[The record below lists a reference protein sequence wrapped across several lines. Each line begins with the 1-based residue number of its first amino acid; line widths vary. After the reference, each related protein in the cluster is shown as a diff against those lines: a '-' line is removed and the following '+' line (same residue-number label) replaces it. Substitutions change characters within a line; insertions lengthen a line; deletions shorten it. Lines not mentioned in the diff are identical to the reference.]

1 MTKLNK
7 LKKQITQAFSEEAL
21 SKLGLPEE
29 EIVVFRNYK
38 LFPRELL
45 VQADWNYKEED
56 EFVSK
61 QLVNNIKRIGQVE
74 NIHVRELD
82 TGYYEIING
91 NHRDTALSELGKE
104 FVVAYDH
111 GKVTIEE
118 AIRRAIETN
127 ETKFKA
133 NSEKLAKLLQE
144 IKLVIPDIELS
155 ETLPYQPEEL
165 DALINQT
172 LSDMNNSVIDIE
184 EDDYQEPLPET
195 PKTQPGDLYELNGHR
210 LLCGDS
216 TNPEDVAKLMN
227 GRLAHI
233 LFTDP
238 PYNINYPEFNKNR
251 SEGGK
256 DWTDSYCSEWKDS
269 MSDSDYIS
277 FLKSFI
283 QNAKNNLI
291 EWGHYYIWHAS
302 TYYRELITVLEE
314 LNIPYDKVPIQWV
327 KQVAPL
333 SWVRY
338 KRITEPCI
346 FGGRG
351 AVNGNGEGARWF
363 GPNNETNAWIIN
375 REHNGSYIHPTQK
388 PVALA
393 ARGINNSTRDGELV
407 LDLFL
412 GSGST
417 LIASDMLNRI
427 CYGMEL
433 EPVYCDHI
441 VKRFFKYCAD
451 NQKECV
457 VKLNGNVITNN
468 YFD

>member
-7 LKKQITQAFSEEAL
+7 LKKQITQAFSEEVL

-29 EIVVFRNYK
+29 EIAVFRNYK
-38 LFPRELL
+38 LFPRDLL

-111 GKVTIEE
+111 GNVTIEE

-165 DALINQT
+165 DALIQQT
-172 LSDMNNSVIDIE
+172 LSDMNHSVVEVE

-210 LLCGDS
+210 MLCGDS
-216 TNPEDVAKLMN
+216 TKPEDVARLMN
-227 GRLAHI
+227 GQLAHM

-327 KQVAPL
+327 KQIAPYSL
-333 SWVRY
+333 RTW
-338 KRITEPCI
+338 
-346 FGGRG
+346 G
-351 AVNGNGEGARWF
+351 
-363 GPNNETNAWIIN
+363 
-375 REHNGSYIHPTQK
+375 
-388 PVALA
+388 
-393 ARGINNSTRDGELV
+393 
-407 LDLFL
+407 
-412 GSGST
+412 
-417 LIASDMLNRI
+417 
-427 CYGMEL
+427 
-433 EPVYCDHI
+433 
-441 VKRFFKYCAD
+441 
-451 NQKECV
+451 
-457 VKLNGNVITNN
+457 
-468 YFD
+468 